1 MPGVVLRASHVFIYL
16 ILSTTLWNECL
27 SLRHQFTDRELRLQG
42 QCDRVPKL
50 YGSKDLTQSSPV
62 LPRVHSIRILAE
74 KKNPQRHLLVSLGHQ
89 IPQNYNSVQFS
100 LNYNL
105 STFKYNFLI
114 DSNKLILL
122 GSHDCLQSSR
132 RQVDNM
138 KLIIGAKQNLSL
150 DPACKFLADNPGQ
163 ILNPLHQSLLICK
176 CLQSVL
182 LLLKFF

>member
-1 MPGVVLRASHVFIYL
+1 MPGVVLRASHVLIYL
-16 ILSTTLWNECL
+16 ILSTTSWNECL
-27 SLRHQFTDRELRLQG
+27 SLRHQFTDRELTLQG
-42 QCDRVPKL
+42 QCD
-50 YGSKDLTQSSPV
+50 SKTTLKAPCPP
-62 LPRVHSIRILAE
+62 PRVHTITILAG
-74 KKNPQRHLLVSLGHQ
+74 KKPTKTPLSLEHR
-89 IPQNYNSVQFS
+89 PHKTATQFS
-100 LNYNL
+100 SIWTTVCLLLNIIFWLIQIN
-105 STFKYNFLI
+105 SFFLEPMP
-114 DSNKLILL
+114 
-122 GSHDCLQSSR
+122 LQSSR